1 MMMMMQM
8 GVRFTAEVT
17 TWMPSAMPKLAKY
30 LVAIACGCCS
40 SAHKLVKLFQ
50 LGETCRRTTSSHVSE
65 CIIIEASLAD
75 EINPHNID
83 TWQ

>member
-1 MMMMMQM
+1 MNCGRACTILMMMMMMMQM

-30 LVAIACGCCS
+30 LVAIACGCR

-50 LGETCRRTTSSHVSE
+50 LGENHV
-65 CIIIEASLAD
+65 L
-75 EINPHNID
+75 PRF
-83 TWQ
+83 